1 MTTFAKLNLKDQ
13 KDIVVENAPASF
25 EPEIAS
31 LQGVTVRRSMSDARQ
46 VEFSLT
52 FATKQKEV
60 DSLAKT
66 VGRKAAGDAIVWI
79 AYPKKSSKKYTC
91 EFNRD
96 SGWLSMGDAG
106 FEPVRMVAIDE
117 DWSALR
123 FRRAEFIKNMTRP
136 EEYRYSEAAKSRS
149 TTKNKSTKNTKKA
162 KSK

>member
-13 KDIVVENAPASF
+13 KVIVIANAPASF

-31 LQGVTVRRSMSDARQ
+31 LKGVNVRRSMSDVKQ

-96 SGWLSMGDAG
+96 SGWPSMGEAG

-149 TTKNKSTKNTKKA
+149 TTKNTKITKKDA
-162 KSK
+162 KKTE

>member
-13 KDIVVENAPASF
+13 RDIVIENAPASF

-31 LQGVTVRRSMSDARQ
+31 LKGVVVRRSMSDTKQ
-46 VEFSLT
+46 VAFSLT

-60 DSLAKT
+60 DALAKA
-66 VGRKAAGDAIVWI
+66 VGRTADGDAIVWI
-79 AYPKKSSKKYTC
+79 AYPKKSSKKFTC

-96 SGWLSMGDAG
+96 SGWASMGAAG

-117 DWSALR
+117 DWSAVR

-136 EEYRYSEAAKSRS
+136 DEYRYSEAAKTRTAK
-149 TTKNKSTKNTKKA
+149 TTKAAKSTKKTK
-162 KSK
+162 

>member
-13 KDIVVENAPASF
+13 KDIVIENAPASF
-25 EPEIAS
+25 EKEIAS
-31 LQGVTVRRSMSDARQ
+31 LKSVTVRRSMSETKQ

-60 DSLAKT
+60 DSLART
-66 VGRKAAGDAIVWI
+66 VARKAAGDAIVWI
-79 AYPKKSSKKYTC
+79 AYPKKTSKKFTC

-96 SGWLSMGDAG
+96 SGWPSMGQAG

-136 EEYRYSEAAKSRS
+136 EEYRYSK
-149 TTKNKSTKNTKKA
+149 TG
-162 KSK
+162 KSKTGKSKART